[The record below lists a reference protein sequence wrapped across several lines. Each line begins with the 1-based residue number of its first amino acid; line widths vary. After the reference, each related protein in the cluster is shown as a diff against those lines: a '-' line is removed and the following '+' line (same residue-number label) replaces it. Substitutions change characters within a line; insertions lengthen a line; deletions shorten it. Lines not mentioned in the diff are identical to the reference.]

1 MRPDALSRRIWCW
14 FSPRRIGAR
23 RRSLFTVAW
32 WLVLANA
39 LAAQNSRADPPRGS
53 DAEACAALAD
63 VSLEN
68 APGGPALVT
77 SARLVAVPAS
87 GLERWILA
95 PSGYSR
101 ATPTD
106 AAQLHQYCDV
116 TGYVA
121 PQNKFELKLPLPRD

>member
-1 MRPDALSRRIWCW
+1 M
-14 FSPRRIGAR
+14 
-23 RRSLFTVAW
+23 
-32 WLVLANA
+32 ANA